1 MYIQLNR
8 LMDNGESTIG
18 TVYVNGEFESFSI
31 EDTKNEPKIYGKT
44 RIPSG
49 TYNIKLRTEGRMNLK
64 YSDRYA
70 NHKGMLWL
78 QNVENFEWVYI
89 HVGNNSDDTDGCILL
104 GNVCRAT
111 SGKQEVQGSS
121 LAYMSLY
128 TKAIESFNR
137 NEEVTIE
144 II

>member
-8 LMDNGESTIG
+8 LRDNGESTIG
-18 TVYVNGEFESFSI
+18 SVFINGEFECFSI
-31 EDTKNEPKIYGKT
+31 EDTENIPKIYGET
-44 RIPSG
+44 RIPKG
-49 TYNIKLRTEGRMNLK
+49 IYDIKLRKEGSMNLK
-64 YSDRYA
+64 YSDRYVS
-70 NHKGMLWL
+70 HQGMLWL

-104 GNVCRAT
+104 GNVCRAV

-121 LAYMSLY
+121 LAYMAVY
-128 TKAIESFNR
+128 TKAIEALGKGDR
-137 NEEVTIE
+137 VTID